1 MGREIRLYIIVWV
14 ALMAL
19 LTATVALT
27 FAPIGP
33 LKTASNLGIAAIK
46 AGLVFWVYMHLSKQ
60 PGLERVAAL
69 AAVAWL
75 GILFTLTAADLLTR
89 GWFHI

>member
-1 MGREIRLYIIVWV
+1 MAREIRLYVLVWV

-33 LKTASNLGIAAIK
+33 FKTASNLGIAAIK
-46 AGLVFWVYMHLSKQ
+46 AALVFWVYMHLSRR
-60 PGLERVAAL
+60 PGLERIAAVAAI
-69 AAVAWL
+69 AWL
-75 GILFTLTAADLLTR
+75 GILLTLTGTDIVSR
-89 GWFHI
+89 GWFQG